1 MNESHLQLVRMA
13 AFAAAVGFA
22 SVLERVRPHAGQ
34 GGSVRTNVG
43 LWAVDAVVLG
53 AVCGGCACAVGSWAA
68 ARGVGVLNV
77 LAAPLWM
84 AVPVTVVG
92 LDLVSYG
99 WHRAN
104 HGVPLLWRF
113 HSVHHADPRFTAS
126 TGLRFHP
133 GELLLSLPVR
143 LVAIVALGAPAVAI
157 VAFEACFAVAN
168 FFEHGD
174 IDLPLGLE
182 RAVDRV
188 VVTPALASLP
198 SHARARRPRPQ
209 LRHHPRRLGPA
220 ARNVPRELVGGAG
233 GRGLEGSG
241 RAARSLCRAAAPAA
255 TAAGALGCPAHQ
267 ALAQRNAR
275 GEVDRRPG
283 HRERAVDQRRD
294 RRPASR
300 SGR

>member
-1 MNESHLQLVRMA
+1 MSETALQAARMA
-13 AFAAAVGFA
+13 AFAGAIALA
-22 SVLERVRPHAGQ
+22 SLLERLRPHAGR

-53 AVCGGCACAVGSWAA
+53 VVCGGCACAVGSWAA
-68 ARGVGVLNV
+68 ARGVGLLNL
-77 LAAPLWM
+77 LAAPLWV

-113 HSVHHADPRFTAS
+113 HSVHHADSRFTAS

-143 LVAIVALGAPAVAI
+143 LAAVVALGASPVAI

-168 FFEHGD
+168 FIEHGD

-182 RAVDRV
+182 RGVDRV
-188 VVTPALASLP
+188 VVTPALHRFHHTRVLADRDHNFGTILAVWDRLLGTYRASTSAVRVDVGLGEVPEPLGLSAALLLP
-198 SHARARRPRPQ
+198 
-209 LRHHPRRLGPA
+209 LRRLPV
-220 ARNVPRELVGGAG
+220 R
-233 GRGLEGSG
+233 
-241 RAARSLCRAAAPAA
+241 
-255 TAAGALGCPAHQ
+255 
-267 ALAQRNAR
+267 
-275 GEVDRRPG
+275 
-283 HRERAVDQRRD
+283 
-294 RRPASR
+294 
-300 SGR
+300 